1 MGTREVYEEKLRGG
15 NLDYDT
21 TMNPGLGSA
30 RCPRC
35 LSLLNPNPE
44 KGEWTIT
51 SVLHDAAAVPG
62 SGIGGLLS
70 AVHAFNTGI
79 PDLQNRF
86 SGSKRLSFLVGVPL
100 LLGYSGVGAAFGVL
114 CFILP
119 QRSVMSMSSHV
130 LCIYICMFSFKKAL
144 ELFDLVT
151 IFDQLTVTS
160 YYASSSASHYGIS
173 MLTCHIE
180 EYYLSRTLKE

>member
-1 MGTREVYEEKLRGG
+1 MGTREVYEEKLRRG

-35 LSLLNPNPE
+35 LSLLTPNPE

-86 SGSKRLSFLVGVPL
+86 PGSKRLSFLVGVPL
-100 LLGYSGVGAAFGVL
+100 LLGYSGVGAAFGGNMIFFGDLLHFVPKCAL
-114 CFILP
+114 SIYPALVIKCMPHCPEIL
-119 QRSVMSMSSHV
+119 
-130 LCIYICMFSFKKAL
+130 
-144 ELFDLVT
+144 
-151 IFDQLTVTS
+151 
-160 YYASSSASHYGIS
+160 
-173 MLTCHIE
+173 
-180 EYYLSRTLKE
+180 

>member
-1 MGTREVYEEKLRGG
+1 MGTRQVYEEKLRRGI
-15 NLDYDT
+15 LDYDP

-35 LSLLNPNPE
+35 LSLLNPNSE

-51 SVLHDAAAVPG
+51 PVLHDAAAVAG

-79 PDLQNRF
+79 PYLQNRF

-100 LLGYSGVGAAFGVL
+100 LLVYSGVGAAFGGNLIVFGSL
-114 CFILP
+114 ASLVPEYLF
-119 QRSVMSMSSHV
+119 R
-130 LCIYICMFSFKKAL
+130 IYPAL
-144 ELFDLVT
+144 VINCL
-151 IFDQLTVTS
+151 
-160 YYASSSASHYGIS
+160 
-173 MLTCHIE
+173 
-180 EYYLSRTLKE
+180 

>member
-1 MGTREVYEEKLRGG
+1 MIGEKERMGTRQVYEEKLRRG
-15 NLDYDT
+15 NLDYDP

-35 LSLLNPNPE
+35 LSLLNPNSE

-51 SVLHDAAAVPG
+51 PVLHDAAAVAG

-79 PDLQNRF
+79 PYLQNRF

-100 LLGYSGVGAAFGVL
+100 LLVYSGVGAAFGGYA
-114 CFILP
+114 LP
-119 QRSVMSMSSHV
+119 K
-130 LCIYICMFSFKKAL
+130 FA
-144 ELFDLVT
+144 
-151 IFDQLTVTS
+151 QLTVTS

-173 MLTCHIE
+173 MLTRRIE
-180 EYYLSRTLKE
+180 EAHLSRTQKEEAEFAPFGPSP

>member
-1 MGTREVYEEKLRGG
+1 MGTREVYEEKLRRG

-86 SGSKRLSFLVGVPL
+86 PGSKRLSFLVGVPL
-100 LLGYSGVGAAFGVL
+100 LLGYSGVGAAFGGNMI
-114 CFILP
+114 FFAP
-119 QRSVMSMSSHV
+119 
-130 LCIYICMFSFKKAL
+130 

-173 MLTCHIE
+173 MLTRHIE